1 MDTLQVGERF
11 PNELMVIEQM
21 RVTKKNTNQYIGG
34 IAGNCVNSTLY
45 IIYINTLKL

>member
-21 RVTKKNTNQYIGG
+21 RVTKKNRNQYIGG
-34 IAGNCVNSTLY
+34 IAGKCANLTLY
-45 IIYINTLKL
+45 NLYLTL